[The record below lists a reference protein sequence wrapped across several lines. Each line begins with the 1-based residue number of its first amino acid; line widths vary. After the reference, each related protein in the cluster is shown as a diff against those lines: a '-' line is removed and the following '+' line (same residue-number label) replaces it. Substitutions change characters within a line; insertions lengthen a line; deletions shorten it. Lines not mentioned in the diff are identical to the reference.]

1 MPKIIIR
8 EKDYTSAG
16 DRAYDNFAVLVPG
29 LVSEDSNW
37 NNIADENGVYEV
49 SNQKDFIEN
58 VGLVPYATETE
69 GVKLTTSYGNKIAYE
84 LLGLG
89 YTVLYKKIESA
100 DDITFA
106 NLKPLIDKSAYD
118 FRYIVTGLIGD
129 ADANEAIR
137 ALAHF
142 DETTSDPFETGRGD
156 CTALCDVEID
166 KTGTVTG
173 APTTASKYVSY
184 FAPSFCMKDYKGPKE
199 GEDYV
204 YSNNIFPASFYYLA
218 CAKKARLN
226 NFDEWFAVAGYT
238 RGIADFTIE
247 STDVR
252 VGEILVNKLQP
263 RNNAGDFKGPA
274 VNLITNIRG
283 NFYLWGNRTA
293 EALREDNLIASHF
306 LNIRQ
311 LCSTIKKQVYIA
323 CRRFTFDPNSDVLWI
338 NLCNA
343 ITPMLERMKA
353 NQGIEDYIIEQV
365 ETSEKA
371 KLKAK
376 IRIIPIEAVEDFE
389 LELSLEDTFGMA
401 SATITE

>member
-29 LVSEDSNW
+29 FAKEDASCF
-37 NNIADENGVYEV
+37 DEEGVYEV
-49 SNQKDFIEN
+49 STQKDFIEN
-58 VGLVPYATETE
+58 VGLVPYETEVE

-89 YTVLYKKIESA
+89 YTILYKKIE
-100 DDITFA
+100 DVTDITFN
-106 NLKPLIDKSAYD
+106 NLKPLIDKSTYD

-129 ADANEAIR
+129 QSANEAIR

-142 DETTSDPFETGRGD
+142 DETTDDPFETGRGE

-166 KTGTVTG
+166 KAGTVTG
-173 APTTASKYVSY
+173 APATASKYAAY
-184 FAPSFCMKDYKGPKE
+184 FAPSFCMWNYKGPKE
-199 GEDYV
+199 GENYV
-204 YSNNIFPASFYYLA
+204 YSNNVFPASFYYLA

-238 RGIADFTIE
+238 RGIADFNIE
-247 STDVR
+247 STAVK

-263 RNNAGDFKGPA
+263 RNNAGDFEGPA

-311 LCSTIKKQVYIA
+311 LCSTIKKQVYVA
-323 CRRFTFDPNSDVLWI
+323 CRRFTFDPNSEVLWI

-343 ITPMLERMKA
+343 ITPMLEKMKA

-365 ETSEKA
+365 ETPEKA
-371 KLKAK
+371 KLMAK

-389 LELSLEDTFGMA
+389 LELALEDSFGMA